1 MKSTKNKLR
10 KDEMSKTTDIK
21 GEILKNMQRT
31 KELAKNKKVTPPKAM
46 VKKLKV
52 KKK

>member
-21 GEILKNMQRT
+21 GDILKNMQRT
-31 KELAKNKKVTPPKAM
+31 KELSKNKKVSPPKAL
-46 VKKLKV
+46 VKNFKSN
-52 KKK
+52 KK